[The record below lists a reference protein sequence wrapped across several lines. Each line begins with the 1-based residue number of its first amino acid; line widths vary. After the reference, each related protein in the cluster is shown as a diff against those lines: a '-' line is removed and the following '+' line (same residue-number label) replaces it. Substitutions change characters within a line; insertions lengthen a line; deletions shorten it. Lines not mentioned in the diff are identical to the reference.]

1 MRRAIAALMVA
12 LSLVTFGCGCSDAYE
27 TSRALSESADRF
39 EITRRVTV
47 FNVRTNEVMWQ
58 LTGNFSVQYSNGDLD
73 IIVDRGNGL
82 YQKFFFKNSEWTTYL
97 VEDLNNSDYPPY
109 VFDLQ
114 FADDGEE

>member
-1 MRRAIAALMVA
+1 MRRTIVALMVA
-12 LSLVTFGCGCSDAYE
+12 LSLVTFGCGCSDAYK
-27 TSRALSESADRF
+27 TSQALSDSADRF

-114 FADDGEE
+114 FADDSEE

>member
-1 MRRAIAALMVA
+1 MRKAIAALMVA
-12 LSLVTFGCGCSDAYE
+12 LALVTCGCSKAYE
-27 TSRALSESADRF
+27 TSQALSESADRF

-58 LTGNFSVQYSNGDLD
+58 LTGNLSVQYSNGDLD

-109 VFDLQ
+109 AFDLQ
-114 FADDGEE
+114 FAGEEE